1 MPHAFLI
8 QQATMLCA
16 VITATMTLISS
27 GPGFLLSSAL
37 LGLSAGGLEVFSARQ
52 LSRLFIQEEAL
63 SVEAWASAFRGVG
76 ALLGIPLTGIHFSA
90 LIGLV
95 AQKGFFSG

>member
-1 MPHAFLI
+1 
-8 QQATMLCA
+8 MLCA